1 MLGIHRESWGQQ
13 GQTPGTVVDVSEV
26 HLVVS
31 PDVRVRPMASG
42 CVMVVGDL
50 RPRLIGDL
58 HERIVSVCQR
68 PTSRSEL
75 VEVLVEAGLSDR
87 ISAESAVDEL
97 VNHGVLV
104 DGCSGSDGRDGTR
117 DNPIADGET

>member
-13 GQTPGTVVDVSEV
+13 RQTPGTVVDVSEV